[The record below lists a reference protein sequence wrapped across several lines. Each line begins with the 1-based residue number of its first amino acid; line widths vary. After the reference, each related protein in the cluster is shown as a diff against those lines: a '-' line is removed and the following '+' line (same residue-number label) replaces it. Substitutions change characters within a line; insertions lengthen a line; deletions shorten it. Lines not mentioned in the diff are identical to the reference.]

1 MGQPAAPIGPAGQT
15 HPLGWAPVGV
25 GPGVTD
31 DELARAFRRAARAAH
46 PDLGGDAAQFDRV
59 QRADD
64 QARHGREVPGDG
76 RQVSPPH
83 GEHGTCPDRPRPW
96 HVNLRFFVRTPAF
109 AAKVHFALLV
119 ILCLALLTATGAFG
133 LGGALTI
140 TVLAAPLAARPE
152 WTEPVRA
159 TGAVFLHTSVV
170 GIAVWAG
177 DEIEAPLPPPR
188 GAGAV
193 HRNLGT
199 AGVRAGGGGLVDA
212 LAGAA
217 HLDSSRQGA
226 PQTPGAPVV
235 RRNESCS
242 TGSGRGLERAQRR
255 SHGRLHAVR
264 GGARRDRSMPQ
275 PPASGLA
282 ADVHLPRFGRRWHAT
297 SLGPGRLV
305 VCGAEGMAGG
315 AGLTGCA
322 AGP

>member
-119 ILCLALLTATGAFG
+119 ILCLALLTATGALG

-140 TVLAAPLAARPE
+140 TVLATPLAARPE

-159 TGAVFLHTSVV
+159 TGALFLYTSVV
-170 GIAVWAG
+170 GIAVGAG

-188 GAGAV
+188 GQALYIATWALLVFVLAVVVWWTRSQARRTWIRQDRARRRLLARQWYAATKAVRPDQDEVWEVHSVAPMAGCTLCEVV
-193 HRNLGT
+193 HVVTGQCGSVLLQGWPPILTYLVLDVDGRQ
-199 AGVRAGGGGLVDA
+199 RAWAPVGSHNAARSEWEEGLV
-212 LAGAA
+212 
-217 HLDSSRQGA
+217 
-226 PQTPGAPVV
+226 
-235 RRNESCS
+235 
-242 TGSGRGLERAQRR
+242 
-255 SHGRLHAVR
+255 
-264 GGARRDRSMPQ
+264 
-275 PPASGLA
+275 
-282 ADVHLPRFGRRWHAT
+282 
-297 SLGPGRLV
+297 
-305 VCGAEGMAGG
+305 
-315 AGLTGCA
+315 
-322 AGP
+322 